1 MFWLATARMLLRPM
15 PPMPTQAMLSRSLG
29 GVKPCP
35 STCLG
40 TIVRAAPVAAAVS
53 MKCLRVTPGFFSSI
67 PPPFR
72 GGHDIPS
79 VHEIDD
85 PAPGARGPRVGAY
98 LCCPSRARAVA
109 FAVRREI
116 ARWLGHLQVRR
127 AAEEVGNQGR
137 HADQGRQCQRSR
149 FEGSV
154 RRFRAGARV
163 EYRGGGEQWHLLPR
177 YRRVRRHLLERRR
190 VSAARQREGG

>member
-1 MFWLATARMLLRPM
+1 MATMFWLATARMLLRPM

-29 GVKPCP
+29 GVKPRP

-53 MKCLRVTPGFFSSI
+53 MKCLRVTPAFFSSI

-79 VHEIDD
+79 VHEIDAL
-85 PAPGARGPRVGAY
+85 APGARGHRVDVY
-98 LCCPSRARAVA
+98 LCDTSRPGAVA

-116 ARWLGHLQVRR
+116 ARCLAYLQVRR
-127 AAEEVGNQGR
+127 PAEEVGNQGR
-137 HADQGRQCQRSR
+137 HADQGRQRQRSH
-149 FEGSV
+149 FEGCV

-163 EYRGGGEQWHLLPR
+163 
-177 YRRVRRHLLERRR
+177 
-190 VSAARQREGG
+190 